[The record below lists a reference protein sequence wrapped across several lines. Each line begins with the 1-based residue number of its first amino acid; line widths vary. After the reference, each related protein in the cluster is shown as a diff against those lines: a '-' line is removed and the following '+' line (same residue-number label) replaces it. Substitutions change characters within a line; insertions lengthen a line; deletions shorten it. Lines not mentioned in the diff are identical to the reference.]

1 MKALMKVA
9 SGPGHMELRDIT
21 EPLPEPG
28 QVVLAVT
35 YAGICGTD
43 LHIVADEFPNWPPVV
58 LGHEFTGQVRSVGPG
73 VDPGLIGSRV
83 VCEPHAGACG
93 SCYLCRRGCAQLC
106 ADKRSP
112 GWGIDGAFASHLA
125 VPARLLHLVPAGLRS
140 RVAVLAEPMAVVLS
154 ALERAPVTPGD
165 TVVVTGPG
173 PVGIL
178 AALAARFA
186 GAKDVFVLGRSGG
199 SQVRLARAAG
209 LGFAAVTDPAQARS
223 LVASASGGRGADL
236 LVETTGSAD
245 AIRLGVDLL
254 RRRARVAAIGLNGR
268 PSIEF
273 DWDAAMYKALD
284 IAMSSSSAYTAWE
297 PALFILSRYADAADQ
312 LVTEFALDQWE
323 DAFAAVRKRTVIK
336 AAFALASPDR
346 GDLESSS

>member
-1 MKALMKVA
+1 MRALMKVA
-9 SGPGHMELRDIT
+9 SGPGHVELRDIT

-43 LHIVADEFPNWPPVV
+43 LHILADEFPNWPPVV
-58 LGHEFTGQVRSVGPG
+58 LGHEFTGYVQAAGPG

-125 VPARLLHLVPAGLRS
+125 VPASLLHLVPAGLPS

-154 ALERAPVTPGD
+154 ALERAPVMPGD

-173 PVGIL
+173 PVGML

-186 GAKDVFVLGRSGG
+186 GAKDVFVVGRSGG
-199 SQVRLARAAG
+199 SQVRLALAAE
-209 LGFAAVTDPAQARS
+209 LGFAAVTDPAEAQS
-223 LVASASGGRGADL
+223 LVGLASAGRGADL

-245 AIRLGVDLL
+245 GIRLGVDLL

-268 PSIEF
+268 SGIEF
-273 DWDAAMYKALD
+273 DWDRAMYKALD
-284 IAMSSSSAYTAWE
+284 MAMSSSSAYTAWE
-297 PALFILSRYADAADQ
+297 PALFILSRYADAADR
-312 LVTEFALDQWE
+312 LVTEFALEEWE
-323 DAFAAVRKRTVIK
+323 DAFAAVRQRAVMK
-336 AAFALASPDR
+336 AAFALASLDPADPQ
-346 GDLESSS
+346 GSS

>member
-1 MKALMKVA
+1 MKALLKVA
-9 SGPGHMELRDIT
+9 AGPGHVELRDVT
-21 EPLPEPG
+21 EPAPGPG
-28 QVVLAVT
+28 QVVLAVS

-43 LHIVADEFPNWPPVV
+43 LHIVADEFPSWPPVV
-58 LGHEFTGQVRSVGPG
+58 LGHEFTGQVQAVGPG

-93 SCYLCRRGCAQLC
+93 SCYLCRRGCIQLC

-125 VPARLLHLVPAGLRS
+125 VPARLLHLVPAGLPD

-154 ALERAPVTPGD
+154 ALERAPVAPGD

-186 GAKDVFVLGRSGG
+186 GAQEVVVIGRQG
-199 SQVRLARAAG
+199 SSQLRLALAAE
-209 LGFAAVTDPAQARS
+209 LGFATVSDAARAQS
-223 LVASASGGRGADL
+223 IVLSASAGRGADV

-245 AIRLGVDLL
+245 AIRLGADLL
-254 RRRARVAAIGLNGR
+254 RRRARIAAIGLSGR
-268 PSIEF
+268 SSIEF
-273 DWDAAMYKALD
+273 GWDRAMYKSLD

-297 PALFILSRYADAADQ
+297 PALYILSRCADAASK
-312 LVTEFALDQWE
+312 LVTEFALDRWQ
-323 DAFAAVRKRTVIK
+323 DAFAAVRQRSVIK
-336 AAFALASPDR
+336 AAFALAPPDAA
-346 GDLESSS
+346 GLAISS

>member
-1 MKALMKVA
+1 MKVA
-9 SGPGHMELRDIT
+9 SGPGHIELRDIS
-21 EPLPEPG
+21 EPLPGSG

-58 LGHEFTGQVRSVGPG
+58 LGHEFTGQVQAVGPG
-73 VDPGLIGSRV
+73 VDPRLIGSRV

-93 SCYLCRRGCAQLC
+93 SCYLCRRGCVQLC

-125 VPARLLHLVPAGLRS
+125 VPARLLHPVPAGLRS

-154 ALERAPVTPGD
+154 ALERAPVMPGD

-173 PVGIL
+173 PVGML

-199 SQVRLARAAG
+199 SKVRLALAAE
-209 LGFAAVTDPAQARS
+209 LGFAAVTDPAEAEA
-223 LVASASGGRGADL
+223 LVASASAGRGADL
-236 LVETTGSAD
+236 LVETTGSAE
-245 AIRLGVDLL
+245 AIGLGVDLL

-273 DWDAAMYKALD
+273 DWDKAMYKAVD
-284 IAMSSSSAYTAWE
+284 IAMSSSSAYAAWE
-297 PALFILSRYADAADQ
+297 PALLILGRYADAADR
-312 LVTEFALDQWE
+312 LVTEFSLDQWE
-323 DAFAAVRKRTVIK
+323 EAFAAVRQRTVMK
-336 AAFALASPDR
+336 AAFALASLDR
-346 GDLESSS
+346 GDLQSSS